1 MHQSHAPHLI
11 LAIDDDD
18 MVRLMLRDILQR
30 EGFDVV
36 CAADGGQGLELCAS
50 RKPDLVLLDV
60 MLPDLNGFD
69 CLQAIRRMPGNS
81 ILPIVMLTGVDDLES
96 VNRAFELGATDF
108 IAKPISWPT
117 LPHRLRYLLRS
128 VATLSALAKSEAE
141 LRKAQK
147 IAQLGSWEWHVA
159 SDALQC
165 SEEIFNILDFDP
177 PRQDLNLQDLLNRVD
192 ASEAAKLQQAIDLCL
207 KNKLSFRIELPLA
220 HRDGGDRV
228 IHIQG
233 EPIVENDT
241 VDRIRGAIQDI
252 TERRHIEER
261 VRFLSYYDPLTGLP
275 NRTLFKEIL
284 GQAMAYCD
292 RYGSALSTLF
302 ISIARFKRINETLGP
317 KIGDHVLKMFADRL
331 VAEVRESD
339 CVSVNCE
346 LDLANMTV
354 SRLGGSTFTVLLNRV
369 EDSRDSVK
377 VAKRIFQIMQQSF
390 PVEATELFLG
400 INIGIAVYPGDGMD
414 EDGFIKNGEFAMNH
428 AGEYGHNNYQFF
440 SKSLNVAAFHKLAME
455 NSLRRAIERDELELH
470 YQAKIDIRR
479 HRVAGCEALIRWR
492 HPELGLIGPSQFI
505 PIAEDSGLIVQIS
518 NWVLENACRQVLA
531 WRRQGDCPEL
541 VMAVN
546 VSANQFRQAGFG
558 GHVRGLL
565 AQIGLEPRYLKLE
578 LTETILLHNVEDA
591 LVTLR
596 ELQALGVK
604 ISIDDFGTGYSSLSY
619 LKKLPI
625 SELKVDHSFVRDLPH
640 NEDDM
645 AITAAILALADALSL
660 EVVAEGVENQD
671 QANFLLDNG
680 CTVVQGFLYQRPM
693 PAAEFA
699 EFARAFNSRSTAVP
713 ILR

>member
-1 MHQSHAPHLI
+1 MQRPHATHLI

-18 MVRLMLRDILQR
+18 MVRLMLQDILQR

-36 CAADGGQGLELCAS
+36 CASSGRQGLEFCTS

-69 CLQAIRRMPGNS
+69 CLEAIRQMPGNA

-96 VNRAFELGATDF
+96 VTRAFELGATDF
-108 IAKPISWPT
+108 IAKPINWPT

-128 VATLSALAKSEAE
+128 VATLSALAKSESE

-147 IAQLGSWEWHVA
+147 IAQLGSWDWHVT
-159 SDALQC
+159 SDTLQC
-165 SEEIFNILDFDP
+165 SDEIFNILDVDP
-177 PRQDLNLQDLLNRVD
+177 PRHSFKLLDLLNRVE

-207 KNKLSFRIELPLA
+207 KNKLSFRIEWPVT
-220 HRDGGDRV
+220 HRDGSSRV
-228 IHIQG
+228 LHIQG
-233 EPIVENDT
+233 EPIVENDA
-241 VDRIRGAIQDI
+241 VEHIRGAIQDI

-292 RYGSALSTLF
+292 RYGTALSTLF

-331 VAEVRESD
+331 VAEVRECDYVSANSD
-339 CVSVNCE
+339 F
-346 LDLANMTV
+346 DLANMTV

-369 EDSRDSVK
+369 QDARDSVK
-377 VAKRIFQIMQQSF
+377 VAKRIFHIMQQSF
-390 PVEATELFLG
+390 PVEATELFLC

-414 EDGFIKNGEFAMNH
+414 EDSFIKNGEFAMNH

-455 NSLRRAIERDELELH
+455 NSLRRAIERDELELY

-479 HRVAGCEALIRWR
+479 HRVVGCEALIRWR

-505 PIAEDSGLIVQIS
+505 PIAEDSGLIAQIS

-531 WRRQGDCPEL
+531 WRKHGYCPEL

-546 VSANQFRQAGFG
+546 VSANQFRQPGFG
-558 GHVRGLL
+558 GHVREVL

-578 LTETILLHNVEDA
+578 LTETILLHNVEEA

-596 ELQALGVK
+596 ELQALGVR

-645 AITAAILALADALSL
+645 AITSAILALADALSL

-671 QANFLLDNG
+671 QVNFLLDNG
-680 CTVVQGFLYQRPM
+680 CDVVQGFLFQRPM

-699 EFARAFNSRSTAVP
+699 EFARVFDSQSVATP
-713 ILR
+713 ISP